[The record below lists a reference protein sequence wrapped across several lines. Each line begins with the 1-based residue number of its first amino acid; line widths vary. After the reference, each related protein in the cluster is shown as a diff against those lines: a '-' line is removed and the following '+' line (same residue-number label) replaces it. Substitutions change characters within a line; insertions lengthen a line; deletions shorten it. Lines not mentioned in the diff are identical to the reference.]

1 MGSQDRHGSGVPG
14 LLRERHV
21 RWPCT
26 RIDGPPAIGLNIGMC
41 NEYEQVVAWS
51 QYCQMMQHL
60 ELGIPA
66 EQGEADLPEAT
77 SIRISDTGPVMRA
90 SGNVVELVP
99 MRFGFPPA
107 RPKAGPVF

>member
-1 MGSQDRHGSGVPG
+1 MGSQDRYGSGVPG
-14 LLRERHV
+14 LVWGAGKFDGHT
-21 RWPCT
+21 P
-26 RIDGPPAIGLNIGMC
+26 RIDGPPAIGLNTGMC

-66 EQGEADLPEAT
+66 EQGEADLPQSA

-99 MRFGFPPA
+99 MRF
-107 RPKAGPVF
+107 